1 MEIALAQLTAIMPY
15 AKNRASVFLA
25 PLNAAMVEF
34 EINTPLRVAAF
45 LGQTGHESGQLL
57 YTEEIASGKAYNGR
71 VDLGNTIPGDGERFK
86 GRGLIQVTGRTNY
99 VKVMLALGI
108 DCLEHP
114 ELLEQPENACRASAW
129 WWTDHGLNQLA
140 DLGTQDSYKRITKII
155 NGGMNGWE
163 DRLTLYNKAREV
175 LKC

>member
-1 MEIALAQLTAIMPY
+1 MEITLTQLTDIMPY

-25 PLNAAMVEF
+25 PLNEAMAEF

-71 VDLGNTIPGDGERFK
+71 ADLGNTFPGDGERFK

-99 VKVMLALGI
+99 IKVMLALGI
-108 DCLEHP
+108 DCLDHP
-114 ELLEQPENACRASAW
+114 EMLSQTENACRASAW
-129 WWTDHGLNQLA
+129 WWADHKLNQLA
-140 DLGTQDSYKRITKII
+140 DIGTQDAYKKITRTI
-155 NGGMNGWE
+155 NGGYNGWE
-163 DRLTLYNKAREV
+163 DRLALYNKAREI